1 MTLTT
6 WVARFVVDNG
16 RVTEEGKRLRSFQR
30 RRLDEP
36 DADLH
41 VLHEPNGEKAEELGT
56 QALDAIGRSFLND
69 RLSLTGGLTRALR
82 ETHATLLDWNRR
94 SLPRDQVGI
103 GITAALISGSTV
115 YLAQAGPGLVYLRRG
130 NSLTRLEPTPDA
142 TQPLG
147 EGTTEPSLRKL
158 ELQNGDLLLA
168 ASLSLQEV
176 LSIQDLTELLARTA
190 DDALPDLYLRTK
202 DLPAFG
208 LMAITCYDEEPP
220 PEEPAGAF
228 QPDSALPREPRYEPA
243 RPQQVGF
250 NLPYEN
256 QPWRQPS
263 DRRAGANEPIMVY
276 PEKPKPIDISRP
288 VVNLR
293 NNRPAGRNDY
303 ARTTGSDRRFN
314 FDFTDRRLVQI
325 AAIVAVV
332 LILIYFVPGLV
343 KENRSQDL
351 TDFISASQT
360 AFNIA
365 QDETDP
371 AQKRFYLE
379 ETRRLANE
387 ALRVDETN
395 VTANGL
401 RTQAT
406 DALQAL
412 DAVFDLSPMTSLL
425 TLSTQITGDVAITGL
440 TVNAGVAYLLDSG
453 GGRIIA
459 VPLDGTAASIVYQD
473 GETYGDSIARAP
485 TEIVWDGNDFD
496 GRLLI
501 LDAERKLFELH
512 PGTEPLPVPLRRTS
526 TWASVAAIATY
537 DGNLYV
543 LDPDG
548 NQVHRYLPAAEGF
561 DSEPESILAATAVLT
576 GAVDF
581 VIDGDIY
588 VAFSDG
594 HLMKFTGGQPGDFT
608 LARHRPSAHS
618 RERHCPPRSLQGA
631 VHRRH
636 RQQAHRR
643 RRHGRHLP
651 PPARRQRHDR
661 HLRHR
666 PRPHRRPALRHRRR
680 RAADGAHRA
689 VGHSGIRALGHSGI
703 RAFGHRAIGQSGIR
717 AFGHRAIGH

>member
-1 MTLTT
+1 MALTT

-36 DADLH
+36 DVDLH

-69 RLSLTGGLTRALR
+69 RLSLTGALTRALR

-103 GITAALISGSTV
+103 GITAALVSGSTV
-115 YLAQAGPGLVYLRRG
+115 YLAQAGPSLVYLRHG
-130 NSLTRLEPTPDA
+130 NSLIRLEPTADA

-147 EGTTEPSLRKL
+147 EGTTEPALRKL
-158 ELQNGDLLLA
+158 ELEDGDILLA
-168 ASLSLQEV
+168 ASQTLQDV
-176 LSIQDLTELLARTA
+176 LSIQELTQLLARSA
-190 DDALPDLYLRTK
+190 DDALPELYLRTR

-208 LMAITCYDEEPP
+208 LFAVTCFEEET
-220 PEEPAGAF
+220 PEEAPQTYDAGTG
-228 QPDSALPREPRYEPA
+228 LPREPRYEPG
-243 RPQQVGF
+243 RPEQVGF
-250 NLPYEN
+250 TLPHEN
-256 QPWRQPS
+256 QPWRRPS
-263 DRRAGANEPIMVY
+263 ERRPGTNEPIMVY

-293 NNRPAGRNDY
+293 NDRPSARNEY
-303 ARTTGSDRRFN
+303 ARTTGTDRRFN
-314 FDFTDRRLVQI
+314 FDFTDRRLIQI
-325 AAIVAVV
+325 AAIIAIA

-343 KENRSQDL
+343 KQNRSNNL
-351 TDFISASQT
+351 GDFITASQT
-360 AFNIA
+360 ALNIA
-365 QDETDP
+365 QSETDP

-387 ALRVDETN
+387 ALRIDETN
-395 VTANGL
+395 ATANDL

-406 DALQAL
+406 NSLSAL

-440 TVNAGVAYLLDSG
+440 TVDAGVAYLLDSA

-459 VPLDGTAASIVYQD
+459 VPLDGTAASIVYQN

-485 TEIVWDGNDFD
+485 TEMVWDGNDFD

-501 LDAERKLFELH
+501 LDQERKLFELR
-512 PGTEPLPVPLRRTS
+512 PGTTPLPVPLRRTN

-543 LDPDG
+543 LDPAG
-548 NQVHRYLPAAEGF
+548 NQVHRYLPAAEGY
-561 DSEPESILAATAVLT
+561 DSEPEDLLNAGATLT
-576 GAVDF
+576 GAADF

-594 HLMKFTGGQPGDFT
+594 HLMKFTNGQPSDFS
-608 LARHRPSAHS
+608 LGGIDRPITAASDIAI
-618 RERHCPPRSLQGA
+618 
-631 VHRRH
+631 
-636 RQQAHRR
+636 
-643 RRHGRHLP
+643 LP
-651 PPARRQRHDR
+651 ATKELFIADTGNKRIVVAGTDGTFRRQ
-661 HLRHR
+661 LVAN
-666 PRPHRRPALRHRRR
+666 ALT
-680 RAADGAHRA
+680 DI
-689 VGHSGIRALGHSGI
+689 S
-703 RAFGHRAIGQSGIR
+703 AIGLDPTGAQLYVIVNDELLTAPIVR
-717 AFGHRAIGH
+717 